1 MLEDRR
7 TQGSTLRPWVNV
19 QMLKKQ
25 AIGLVAHHEDADSLA
40 LVQYVPRDAW
50 IECVHEAR
58 SRSHGVEPSG
68 GLKTWPHCSNP
79 EVCERWSVFGLGQL
93 KSDGTHRCVFV

>member
-1 MLEDRR
+1 MIK
-7 TQGSTLRPWVNV
+7 Q
-19 QMLKKQ
+19 Q